1 MQPTNSQPKTEPYQ
15 VSPPPQEAISAILSL
30 PLRQLLKKVNLDWKE
45 LQEIRLS
52 QARPLTLWYRG
63 RETFLTED
71 GYETGSPKSA
81 HQVTAQELRETLEF
95 AGAYSLYAYEDEIR
109 QGYLTLPGGHRIGVT
124 GKAVTE
130 NGQVKTLRYI
140 TSLNIR
146 VAHEVKGCADAV
158 LPWLYSS
165 EGLCHTLLIS
175 PPRCG
180 KTTLLRDLIR
190 QISNGRTGFRG
201 MRVGV
206 VDERSE
212 IGGSHL
218 GVPGLDVGVRTD
230 ILDGCPKAEGMMML
244 VRSMSPELIA
254 VDEIGGNADMEAMEN
269 AISCGC
275 RILATVHGSSLEE
288 IRQKPL
294 VSGLLQTGIFERFVV
309 LDARHGP
316 GTVRAILDG
325 KGKILCSKSQAPV

>member
-1 MQPTNSQPKTEPYQ
+1 MQPTNSQPKTESYQ

-158 LPWLYSS
+158 LPWLYSPD
-165 EGLCHTLLIS
+165 GLCHTILIS

-190 QISNGRTGFRG
+190 QLSNGRTGFRG

-309 LDARHGP
+309 LDARQGP

-325 KGKILCSKSQAPV
+325 KGKILCSKSQAPA

>member
-1 MQPTNSQPKTEPYQ
+1 MHNHIEELEK
-15 VSPPPQEAISAILSL
+15 ILAL
-30 PLRQLLKKVNLDWKE
+30 PLRQILQKAALNWTD
-45 LQEIRLS
+45 LQELRLT
-52 QARPLTLWYRG
+52 QAHPLTLWYRG
-63 RETFLTED
+63 RERFLTEE
-71 GYETGSPKSA
+71 GRATGDPKAA
-81 HQVTAQELRETLEF
+81 HQVTAREIRETLEF

-124 GKAVTE
+124 GKAVME
-130 NGQVKTLRYI
+130 EGQIKTLRYI

-158 LPWLYSS
+158 LPGLYGP
-165 EGLCHTLLIS
+165 EGLSHTLLIS

-190 QISNGRTGFRG
+190 QISDGRPGFRG

-218 GVPGLDVGVRTD
+218 GVPGLDVGLRTD

-244 VRSMSPELIA
+244 VRSMSPEVIA
-254 VDEIGGNADMEAMEN
+254 VDEIGRRADMEALEN
-269 AISCGC
+269 AIYCGC

-288 IRQKPL
+288 IRRKPL
-294 VSGLLQTGIFERFVV
+294 FTRLMEKEIFERFVV
-309 LDARHGP
+309 LDAREGP

>member
-1 MQPTNSQPKTEPYQ
+1 MKR
-15 VSPPPQEAISAILSL
+15 EA
-30 PLRQLLKKVNLDWKE
+30 QN
-45 LQEIRLS
+45 
-52 QARPLTLWYRG
+52 PLTRSLHR
-63 RETFLTED
+63 
-71 GYETGSPKSA
+71 K
-81 HQVTAQELRETLEF
+81 LRETLEF

-180 KTTLLRDLIR
+180 KTTLLRESIR

-309 LDARHGP
+309 LDARHGTGNRASHP
-316 GTVRAILDG
+316 GRKGEDPDVQNHRRLPDFMFGGRHWG
-325 KGKILCSKSQAPV
+325 KLQR

>member
-1 MQPTNSQPKTEPYQ
+1 
-15 VSPPPQEAISAILSL
+15 
-30 PLRQLLKKVNLDWKE
+30 
-45 LQEIRLS
+45 
-52 QARPLTLWYRG
+52 
-63 RETFLTED
+63 
-71 GYETGSPKSA
+71 
-81 HQVTAQELRETLEF
+81 
-95 AGAYSLYAYEDEIR
+95 
-109 QGYLTLPGGHRIGVT
+109 
-124 GKAVTE
+124 
-130 NGQVKTLRYI
+130 
-140 TSLNIR
+140 
-146 VAHEVKGCADAV
+146 
-158 LPWLYSS
+158 
-165 EGLCHTLLIS
+165 
-175 PPRCG
+175 
-180 KTTLLRDLIR
+180 
-190 QISNGRTGFRG
+190 

-294 VSGLLQTGIFERFVV
+294 FSGLLQTGIFERFVV

-325 KGKILCSKSQAPV
+325 KGKILCSKSQAPA

>member
-1 MQPTNSQPKTEPYQ
+1 M
-15 VSPPPQEAISAILSL
+15 
-30 PLRQLLKKVNLDWKE
+30 
-45 LQEIRLS
+45 
-52 QARPLTLWYRG
+52 
-63 RETFLTED
+63 
-71 GYETGSPKSA
+71 
-81 HQVTAQELRETLEF
+81 
-95 AGAYSLYAYEDEIR
+95 
-109 QGYLTLPGGHRIGVT
+109 
-124 GKAVTE
+124 TE

-158 LPWLYSS
+158 LPWLYSPD
-165 EGLCHTLLIS
+165 GLCHTLLIS

-190 QISNGRTGFRG
+190 QISNGRIGFRG

-325 KGKILCSKSQAPV
+325 KGKILCSKSQAPA